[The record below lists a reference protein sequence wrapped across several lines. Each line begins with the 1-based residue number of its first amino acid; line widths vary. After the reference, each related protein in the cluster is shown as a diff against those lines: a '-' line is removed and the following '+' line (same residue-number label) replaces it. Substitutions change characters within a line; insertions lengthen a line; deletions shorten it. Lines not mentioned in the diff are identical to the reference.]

1 MQTKTVCSHLL
12 RSYSNF
18 DRRGLEDDDVELL
31 SLRDFN
37 DEEEL
42 LGREYVE
49 FWERE
54 YDGDDFL
61 VERYDFED
69 VFDDLD

>member
-1 MQTKTVCSHLL
+1 M